1 MARLIGYI
9 ANRADRLRD
18 ALHQERHALA
28 GLPADLRG
36 AWGLGFYQGG
46 EVLHKKQPS
55 PDGAPIDWGVIAAN
69 VRTDCAIAH
78 VRQPTVGGF
87 SVDNTHPF
95 RLRQWLFA
103 HVGTVACFD
112 ELRDDLMKEL
122 PDFLRRNIRGNSD
135 SELLFHLVLAGLH
148 TRNQLE
154 AAEPAESAVEGA
166 IADAVAGIDRRV
178 PAGHAPS
185 VLNVILSNGRA
196 MYALRR
202 GAPFGYVERAGVSEP
217 LEPADERPRPGSP
230 LLRYVMLVSGGAD
243 VPQSYT
249 AMVDG
254 QLTVVDHA
262 LDVRTHAL

>member
-1 MARLIGYI
+1 
-9 ANRADRLRD
+9 
-18 ALHQERHALA
+18 
-28 GLPADLRG
+28 
-36 AWGLGFYQGG
+36 
-46 EVLHKKQPS
+46 
-55 PDGAPIDWGVIAAN
+55 
-69 VRTDCAIAH
+69 
-78 VRQPTVGGF
+78 
-87 SVDNTHPF
+87 
-95 RLRQWLFA
+95 
-103 HVGTVACFD
+103 
-112 ELRDDLMKEL
+112 
-122 PDFLRRNIRGNSD
+122 
-135 SELLFHLVLAGLH
+135 
-148 TRNQLE
+148 
-154 AAEPAESAVEGA
+154 
-166 IADAVAGIDRRV
+166 VAGIDRRV